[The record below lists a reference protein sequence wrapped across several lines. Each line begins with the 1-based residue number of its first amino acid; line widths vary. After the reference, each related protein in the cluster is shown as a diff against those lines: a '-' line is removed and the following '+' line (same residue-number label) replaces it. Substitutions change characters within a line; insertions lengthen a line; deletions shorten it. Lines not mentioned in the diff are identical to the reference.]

1 VNLYDL
7 LNIPEKQTVQ
17 KLSGERHI
25 KDRIVSL
32 DDPDARPIKKGKSR
46 PDCEFGTKALMT
58 FNRDGFM
65 TAVEN
70 FIGNPSDWILYGDTL
85 DLFITRMKK
94 YPDTAVTDL
103 GCRSL
108 KNLKNTPSEIC
119 HVFMG
124 RSDDVTENKRDH
136 CRKARSATEGFIAAA
151 KNLRGFGRSLYHGL
165 KGRQQH
171 SALSDCLQP

>member
-1 VNLYDL
+1 MNLYDL

-70 FIGNPSDWILYGDTL
+70 HIGNPSDRILYGDTL

-124 RSDDVTENKRDH
+124 RSDDVAENKRDH